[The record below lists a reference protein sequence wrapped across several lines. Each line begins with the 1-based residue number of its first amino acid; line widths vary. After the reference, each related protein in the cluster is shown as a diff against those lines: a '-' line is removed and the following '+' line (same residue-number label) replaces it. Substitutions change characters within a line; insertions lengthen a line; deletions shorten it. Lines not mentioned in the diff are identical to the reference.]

1 MYTYIPSVFRC
12 LFHLGHHRTFLQIL
26 NQGFLFLIIYKSIC
40 SFLLD
45 TYLLKVWNEAFYK
58 IQTNKGDIFFS
69 LQKLIQKIFIIWR
82 FEKKITYESIS
93 AWLIFLTCRLLDNVF
108 NFLDAAWIFFLL
120 KSMGII
126 DFVKNFYISSQFQ
139 LKFLHCPSPNISDS
153 LWDFIV
159 YHFLL
164 FSSFVSPKEPNFAGV
179 YSFYCTFTFNSL
191 FSFYHEK

>member
-1 MYTYIPSVFRC
+1 MRHFIKFR
-12 LFHLGHHRTFLQIL
+12 QIKVISFSL
-26 NQGFLFLIIYKSIC
+26 CKS
-40 SFLLD
+40 LYRR
-45 TYLLKVWNEAFYK
+45 YLLF
-58 IQTNKGDIFFS
+58 GD
-69 LQKLIQKIFIIWR
+69 LK
-82 FEKKITYESIS
+82 KKITYESIS

-191 FSFYHEK
+191 FSFYH

>member
-1 MYTYIPSVFRC
+1 MYTYILSVFRC

-26 NQGFLFLIIYKSIC
+26 NQGFLFQIIYESIY

-93 AWLIFLTCRLLDNVF
+93 TWLIFLTCRLLDNVF
-108 NFLDAAWIFFLL
+108 NFLDAAWIFFLGDNIFCEKL
-120 KSMGII
+120 
-126 DFVKNFYISSQFQ
+126 
-139 LKFLHCPSPNISDS
+139 LH
-153 LWDFIV
+153 FIPI
-159 YHFLL
+159 L
-164 FSSFVSPKEPNFAGV
+164 A
-179 YSFYCTFTFNSL
+179 
-191 FSFYHEK
+191 